1 MSLILS
7 LSTLN
12 CISFNIV
19 SVGVASYIFDFATFI
34 GTIKCCSKD
43 MMMMMMIKLKKILFL
58 MFLLSSIL
66 FLMFILSSLPGQKKT
81 KLEKFLLFVELNV
94 EENDLYNLIIV
105 ELV

>member
-7 LSTLN
+7 LSNLN

-43 MMMMMMIKLKKILFL
+43 MMMMMIKLKKILFL

-66 FLMFILSSLPGQKKT
+66 FLVFILSSLPGQKKT

-94 EENDLYNLIIV
+94 EENDFYNLIIV

>member
-7 LSTLN
+7 LSNLN

-43 MMMMMMIKLKKILFL
+43 LAEYDDDDDK
-58 MFLLSSIL
+58 
-66 FLMFILSSLPGQKKT
+66 
-81 KLEKFLLFVELNV
+81 V
-94 EENDLYNLIIV
+94 EEDFVFNVSPIFHFVFDVYHIFPPGTEENKT
-105 ELV
+105 